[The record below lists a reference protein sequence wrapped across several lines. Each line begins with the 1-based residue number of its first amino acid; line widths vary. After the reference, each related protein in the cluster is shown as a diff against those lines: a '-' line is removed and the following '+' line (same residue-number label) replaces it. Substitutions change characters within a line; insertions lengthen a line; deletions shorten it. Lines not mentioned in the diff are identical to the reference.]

1 MASNLSQPDGAKRF
15 TDCPH
20 CGSLCLGPAILPCGH
35 VTCKRCLGHLLQNKK
50 RCPVCKTSLPV
61 QSEDTVSQLA
71 QRFSSELVLHD
82 LVNER
87 LHDLGQQSCEVCQNR
102 NATMICQDCGEMY
115 CDGCAS
121 AHRKMRATKEHVQQT
136 LPHTLYNAPPANRP
150 PTGTRRKQHPPSSS
164 TVSGDSITNLPRAPT
179 TRTKLDR
186 QWIEQQVQLFKKAIC
201 DVKKVARAA
210 QNFMTLAQE
219 LSEDAKG
226 KEEILNIY
234 TNRLE
239 SAELRKDSDGHICVS
254 GLSDDDVTATVKTQD
269 LLPRLRDVRESCG
282 QFDVTEKLQTELSGL
297 VSEHKADNPSRTSR
311 LPLGTKL
318 RTKHDDMSKAENIE
332 TVSSKSFDPMTAT
345 MRYVFKTTTNTNQDL
360 VDPIITDVVTLR
372 DGRLVLMDA
381 ANKMIKVMS
390 GLSSQPQSLSS
401 FKLNFEPWAA
411 ALLSDGLLAVSSRD
425 KACHLLDGSATRV
438 IVKSQFATSRQYT
451 NVTRAGDHDA
461 DVLLVTCNRDCDGPA
476 SVDIIRRDGG
486 FVRTVIDASQ
496 LRGLTEIT
504 KIWVNRNNVF
514 IPASNQDCVY
524 SVEISSG
531 KVKETITHPDLKRPT
546 HVETDADGNVYIAS
560 EGGQCVLVRNT
571 AGKWREILNGSQH
584 GQSLDMCPCALGLTE
599 RGIAVVWWIHNACEY
614 RFARVAGYEFV

>member
-282 QFDVTEKLQTELSGL
+282 QFDVMNNLQTELSGL
-297 VSEHKADNPSRTSR
+297 VSEHKADNLSRTSR

-318 RTKHDDMSKAENIE
+318 RTKHDDMSKAENIG

-345 MRYVFKTTTNTNQDL
+345 VRCVLKTTAKTDQDA
-360 VDPIITDVVTLR
+360 VDPNIADIVTTPE
-372 DGRLVLMDA
+372 GQLVLLDDA
-381 ANKMIKVMS
+381 NNMIKIVRE
-390 GLSSQPQSLSS
+390 LSSQHQSLYT
-401 FKLNFEPWAA
+401 FKLNSKPLAA
-411 ALLSDGLLAVSSRD
+411 GHLSDGLLAVSF
-425 KACHLLDGSATRV
+425 KTKVCYLLDVSAARV
-438 IVKSQFATSRQYT
+438 TVKSQFTTRRQYV

-461 DVLLVTCNRDCDGPA
+461 DKLLVTCDADFDGPA

-486 FVRTVIDASQ
+486 FVRTVTDASQ
-496 LRGLTEIT
+496 LRGLTNIT
-504 KIWVNRNNVF
+504 KIWVDGNNVF
-514 IPASNQDCVY
+514 IPATNQDCVY
-524 SVEISSG
+524 RVEISSG
-531 KVKETITHPDLKRPT
+531 KMKETIKHPDLRTPT
-546 HVETDADGNVYIAS
+546 HVEIDADGNVYIACFGS
-560 EGGQCVLVRNT
+560 QCVLVRNT
-571 AGKWREILNGSQH
+571 AGKWRTILTGSQRDT
-584 GQSLDMCPCALGLTE
+584 LPCALGLAE
-599 RGIAVVWWIHNACEY
+599 RGIAVVWWIRNAHEY
-614 RFARVAGYEFV
+614 KFASVAGYEFV